1 MTIDYSV
8 FDYYKI
14 PDLHKRIQDMYLAD
28 KRPWVIG
35 YSGGKDSTTVVQLV
49 FNALSELNASQLFK
63 AVYVISTDTLV
74 ETPLILDYISDTL
87 EKIDAAAR
95 NANIPLTVHRLTPE
109 IQDSFWVTLIG
120 KGYPCPRQKF
130 RWCTDRLK
138 IKPAN
143 KFIQEKISGFGE
155 VIVVLGV
162 RMNESSSRDQVMNKL
177 KVEGKTLLKHNSMAN
192 AYVYAP
198 IEDFTVDDVWTYLL
212 QVPAPCGGDNHELYK
227 VYSDSSA
234 GECTL
239 TLDKDSPSCGNSRFG
254 CWTCTVVQEDK
265 ALKGFIES
273 GVEWVRPLLKY
284 RNWLCEIRDNN
295 EFREKRRRDG
305 SIYYIGK
312 GADRRIGLGPFNLM
326 ARKEML
332 RRLLETQLLVG
343 IELISLEEMRLI
355 RRHWVSDG
363 DWQDS
368 LPVIYKEV
376 MEQDYPDAKFE
387 EISLVPSSY
396 EGLLERIC
404 SIHDVPID
412 VVKKLVSLEFE
423 HYGYKVR
430 IGLMKDIGRILQ
442 EDWLHAELKEELEDI
457 TDALEQV
464 DP

>member
-1 MTIDYSV
+1 MTADYSV

-14 PDLHKRIQDMYLAD
+14 PDLHKRIQEIYLGD

-35 YSGGKDSTTVVQLV
+35 YSGGKDSTAVTQLV
-49 FNALSELNASQLFK
+49 FNALSELESSQRLK
-63 AVYVISTDTLV
+63 PVYVISTDTLV

-87 EKIDAAAR
+87 EKISKEAQR
-95 NANIPLTVHRLTPE
+95 REIPLTVHKLTPE

-143 KFIQEKISGFGE
+143 KFIHEKISQFGE
-155 VIVVLGV
+155 VIVLLGV
-162 RMNESSSRDQVMNKL
+162 RMNESAARDQVMNKL
-177 KVEGKTLLKHNSMAN
+177 RVEGKTLLKHNTLPN

-212 QVPAPCGGDNHELYK
+212 QVPSPWGSDNHELYK
-227 VYSDSSA
+227 LYSDSSA

-239 TLDKDSPSCGNSRFG
+239 TLDPDSPSCGNSRFG

-273 GVEWVRPLLKY
+273 GVAWVRPLLEY
-284 RNWLCEIRDNN
+284 RNWLCEIRVNIDY
-295 EFREKRRRDG
+295 REKRRRDG
-305 SIYYIGK
+305 SIYFIGQ
-312 GADRRIGLGPFNLM
+312 GNERRIGPGPFNLR

-332 RRLLETQLLVG
+332 KRLLETQLKVG

-355 RRHWVSDG
+355 RRQWASDG

-368 LPVIYKEV
+368 LPVIYKDV
-376 MEQDYPDAKFE
+376 MGDNYPDPTFE
-387 EISLVPSSY
+387 EISLVPKGY
-396 EGLLERIC
+396 EDLLEQIC
-404 SIHDVPID
+404 TKHDVPVD
-412 VVKKLVSLEFE
+412 VVKKLVNLEFE
-423 HYGYKVR
+423 HYGYKMR
-430 IGLMKDIGRILQ
+430 IGLMKNIGRILQ

-457 TDALEQV
+457 ADALEQI